1 MKKIS
6 TVQAFGN
13 EIFEEQKLTIGV
25 DLGDRWSFYC
35 VLDEAGR
42 IILEQKVPTT
52 PEAMKQTFS
61 RIPQSRIALETGTHS
76 PWVSRLL
83 TELGHEVIVAH
94 AQKVQLI
101 TKSNRK
107 DDRHD
112 ARTLARLARIDP
124 ELLGPVR
131 HRSVQAQ
138 IHLTVIRA
146 RAELVSART
155 ALVNAARG
163 LVKSYGE
170 RLPKCGTQQMGREL
184 AAKLS
189 TELRDVLEPLLKEIE
204 SLNERIKEYDERM
217 EKIAKEVYPEVS
229 LLKQVKGVGTQI
241 ALTYVLTIEDP
252 YRFLKSREVGC
263 FLGLKPGRR
272 DSGESKPQK
281 GISKAGDRYL
291 RTMMV
296 QGAHYIL
303 GPFGEDSDLRR
314 WGLKLAERGGKN
326 AKKRA
331 VVAVAR
337 KLAVLLHRL
346 WVSGEVYEPL
356 RNSQKAMR
364 AVASRVSIQTAEL
377 NRRVQVTATKSWGPT
392 PTEVGREVDNQ
403 VAAPTETRTPTMH
416 RANIA
421 HKECGW
427 KDGDRGGLART
438 VGIHRKKRETERE
451 KHS

>member
-6 TVQAFGN
+6 TVQVFGN
-13 EIFEEQKLTIGV
+13 EIFREQKLTIGL

-35 VLDEAGR
+35 VLDEAGK
-42 IILEQKVPTT
+42 IILEQNVPTT
-52 PEAMKQTFS
+52 REAMKQVFGKMPRS
-61 RIPQSRIALETGTHS
+61 LIALETGTHS

-94 AQKVQLI
+94 AQKVELI

-112 ARTLARLARIDP
+112 ARTLARLARFDP
-124 ELLGPVR
+124 ALLGPVR
-131 HRSVQAQ
+131 HRSAQAQ

-163 LVKSYGE
+163 LVKSYGQ
-170 RLPKCGTQQMGREL
+170 RLPKCGTQQVSRKL
-184 AAKLS
+184 ADGLS
-189 TELRDVLEPLLKEIE
+189 AELREVLEPLLQEVE
-204 SLNERIKEYDERM
+204 SLNARIQEYDQRM
-217 EKIAKEVYPEVS
+217 EKIAKEEYPQVS
-229 LLKQVKGVGTQI
+229 LLQQVKGVGTQI

-272 DSGESKPQK
+272 NSGESEPQK
-281 GISKAGDRYL
+281 GISKEGDRYL

-314 WGLKLAERGGKN
+314 WGRKLAERGGKN

-337 KLAVLLHRL
+337 KLAILLHRL

-356 RNSQKAMR
+356 RNSQRAIQ
-364 AVASRVSIQTAEL
+364 AVA
-377 NRRVQVTATKSWGPT
+377 
-392 PTEVGREVDNQ
+392 
-403 VAAPTETRTPTMH
+403 
-416 RANIA
+416 
-421 HKECGW
+421 
-427 KDGDRGGLART
+427 
-438 VGIHRKKRETERE
+438 
-451 KHS
+451 

>member
-13 EIFEEQKLTIGV
+13 DIFKEQKLTIGL

-35 VLDEAGR
+35 VLDESGK
-42 IILEQKVPTT
+42 IILEQKAPTT
-52 PEAMKQTFS
+52 TEGVKQTFARMPRS
-61 RIPQSRIALETGTHS
+61 LIALETGTHS

-83 TELGHEVIVAH
+83 TELGHKVLVAH
-94 AQKVQLI
+94 AQKVELI

-131 HRSVQAQ
+131 HRSAKAQ

-170 RLPKCGTQQMGREL
+170 RLPKCGTQQVSREL
-184 AAKLS
+184 AAGLS
-189 TELRDVLEPLLKEIE
+189 TELRDVLEPLFREIE
-204 SLNERIKEYDERM
+204 SLNERIKEYDQRM

-229 LLKQVKGVGTQI
+229 LLQQVKGVGTQI

-252 YRFLKSREVGC
+252 YRFAKSREVGC

-272 DSGESKPQK
+272 NSGESEPQK
-281 GISKAGDRYL
+281 KISKEGDRYL

-356 RNSQKAMR
+356 RNSNRAMR
-364 AVASRVSIQTAEL
+364 AVA
-377 NRRVQVTATKSWGPT
+377 
-392 PTEVGREVDNQ
+392 
-403 VAAPTETRTPTMH
+403 
-416 RANIA
+416 
-421 HKECGW
+421 
-427 KDGDRGGLART
+427 
-438 VGIHRKKRETERE
+438 
-451 KHS
+451 

>member
-1 MKKIS
+1 MTCSRHKKRRPAMKKIS
-6 TVQAFGN
+6 TVQVFGS
-13 EIFEEQKLTIGV
+13 EILKVQKLTIGV

-35 VLDEAGR
+35 VLDEAGK
-42 IILEQKVPTT
+42 ILLEQKVATT
-52 PEAMKQTFS
+52 PEAMKQTFGK
-61 RIPQSRIALETGTHS
+61 IPRSLIAMETGTHS

-83 TELGHEVIVAH
+83 TELGHEVLVAH
-94 AQKVQLI
+94 AQKVELI

-131 HRSVQAQ
+131 HRSAKAQ

-163 LVKSYGE
+163 LVKSYGQ
-170 RLPKCGTQQMGREL
+170 RLPKCGTYQVSE
-184 AAKLS
+184 KLGEGLS
-189 TELRDVLEPLLKEIE
+189 AELREVLVPLFQEIE
-204 SLNERIKEYDERM
+204 SLNERVKEYDERM
-217 EKIAKEVYPEVS
+217 EKLAKEVYPEVS

-252 YRFLKSREVGC
+252 YRFAKSRQVGC
-263 FLGLKPGRR
+263 FLGLRPGRR
-272 DSGESKPQK
+272 NSGESEPQK
-281 GISKAGDRYL
+281 GISKEGDRYL

-326 AKKRA
+326 RSEERREGKR
-331 VVAVAR
+331 VV
-337 KLAVLLHRL
+337 L
-346 WVSGEVYEPL
+346 
-356 RNSQKAMR
+356 
-364 AVASRVSIQTAEL
+364 
-377 NRRVQVTATKSWGPT
+377 
-392 PTEVGREVDNQ
+392 
-403 VAAPTETRTPTMH
+403 
-416 RANIA
+416 
-421 HKECGW
+421 
-427 KDGDRGGLART
+427 GG
-438 VGIHRKKRETERE
+438 
-451 KHS
+451 

>member
-1 MKKIS
+1 
-6 TVQAFGN
+6 VQAFRN
-13 EIFEEQKLTIGV
+13 EIFKEQKLTIGM

-35 VLDEAGR
+35 VLDEAGK

-124 ELLGPVR
+124 ELLGPIR

-155 ALVNAARG
+155 ALLNAARG
-163 LVKSYGE
+163 LVKSYGQ
-170 RLPKCGTQQMGREL
+170 RLPKCGTQQVGREL
-184 AAKLS
+184 AAALS

-252 YRFLKSREVGC
+252 HRFLKSREIGC
-263 FLGLKPGRR
+263 FLGLRPGRR
-272 DSGESKPQK
+272 NSGESEPQK
-281 GISKAGDRYL
+281 RISKEGDRYL

-303 GPFGEDSDLRR
+303 GPFGADSDLRR

-364 AVASRVSIQTAEL
+364 AVA
-377 NRRVQVTATKSWGPT
+377 
-392 PTEVGREVDNQ
+392 
-403 VAAPTETRTPTMH
+403 
-416 RANIA
+416 
-421 HKECGW
+421 
-427 KDGDRGGLART
+427 
-438 VGIHRKKRETERE
+438 
-451 KHS
+451 